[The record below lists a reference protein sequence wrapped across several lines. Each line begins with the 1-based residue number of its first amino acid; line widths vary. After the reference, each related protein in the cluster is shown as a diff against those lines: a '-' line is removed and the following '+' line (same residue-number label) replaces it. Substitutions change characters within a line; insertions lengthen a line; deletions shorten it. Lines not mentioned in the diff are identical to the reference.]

1 MDRKDL
7 TRGLMFLLFFLS
19 GISGLVYQIVWT
31 RQLVLVFGNTLLAT
45 STVLTAFMAGLAAGS
60 YLLGRYIDAGP
71 RQLIRLYALLE
82 AGIGGFALL
91 FPLLLAAATP
101 LYTGLYR
108 VLEGNIA
115 LLNLVRFGVC
125 SGLILIPTFLMGGT
139 LPVLIKRFV
148 EKDRSIGHQT
158 GFLYG
163 LNTAGAMVGCLASG
177 YFLLRTLGMQKTTWV
192 AVGINLGVAAIAWVL
207 ARGEEVT
214 DGDDELPAASE
225 VKAGEERPRYS
236 TTTIRL
242 VLVGIGLSGFCALA
256 YEVFWTRMLNLFL
269 NNNIYSF
276 TAVLATFLAGIA
288 LGSLIYSTFLSRV
301 ERPVVLFASIEIAIG
316 LMAYATPFVFNL
328 LHRTLF
334 FRQSEALTL
343 AKTAVIMIAPT
354 VLMGIAVPLAVE
366 ICQRGPRREG
376 TTVGTVYAVN
386 TVGAILGA
394 FAAGFVLIPTIGLH
408 RGLIAVVGLNIL
420 AGVLPLI
427 SEARPAR
434 RPIWVGAFV
443 GVVALLF
450 LAAPATLFRGLYQKY
465 QPTADILHY
474 KEGKIANVVVYDFV
488 KSGFKDLYLNAIEE
502 ASSRIWH
509 VQLFKMLGIL
519 PVVVHPE
526 PDNALMIAFGAGMSA
541 GACVDEVE
549 GLDCVDLNPD
559 ITGVAAVFTHENR
572 DVINNPGLNM
582 IVNDGRNA
590 LLLDPKQYSLII
602 SDATNPK
609 TFDSWTLYTREF
621 YELVKAR
628 LKPGG
633 VFGQWVVM
641 PLPYDSMSILLNTFK
656 SVSSQCIMLGTP
668 ERLEIDYQDFSNRL
682 QPMLT
687 RVGLPEYGVE
697 DTDKFLSFMLLGE
710 DELEQ
715 ALAGFS
721 KINTDDLPAA
731 QFRIRGD
738 AEGVRD
744 FLGLL
749 SHQTTILP
757 YLTNL
762 GGEEKRV
769 KATLETYRSLARRL
783 TLGFLLNNTGEYREA
798 AAEAAVAGM
807 GEDENVKSALKY
819 DSERKRYFS
828 RRVAETGG
836 DANDH
841 NNLGYIH
848 WQEGDYERA
857 IGELQRAVDS
867 SPDFA
872 NALANLARV
881 YTDAGL
887 YDEATETWL
896 KVRKINPTRKNLST
910 STRQLDIIHLLRKL
924 CYQPD
929 SSALYASLGEL
940 LLADGETVRAARAT
954 RKAADLSQGDPQI
967 YFRLARMY
975 ENLELVDQALET
987 YGELAVLMP
996 EDERFPRAVDNLEI
1010 LRTDPA
1016 AKQRWLN
1023 SNEIVIE
1030 GEEAADEHPS
1040 TCREA
1045 SQVWNDAPFEGK
1057 IGSESLERAA
1067 ALYEKSIRA
1076 QPEDLHAYADAARIY
1091 ELLGEFGRAASFWRR
1106 GLEVVPGNR
1115 AAENNVRRLEL
1126 LAATGGPEELLEIG
1140 QLFRFNGE
1148 TDTAIEFFS
1157 RAVETDPTVF
1167 DSQAHLAAGYDEI
1180 GRYHEAAL
1188 AYERALDLQ
1197 PDGAGARV
1205 IQERL
1210 QRLEDLLGNCKI
1222 YGRGERE

>member
-1 MDRKDL
+1 MDRRDL

-45 STVLTAFMAGLAAGS
+45 SSVLTAFMAGLAAGS
-60 YLLGRYIDAGP
+60 YLLGKYIDARP
-71 RQLIRLYALLE
+71 WPLIKLYALLE
-82 AGIGGFALL
+82 AGIGGFALV

-108 VLEGNIA
+108 VLEGNIV
-115 LLNLVRFGVC
+115 LLNLVRFAVC
-125 SGLILIPTFLMGGT
+125 CGLIFIPTFMMGGT

-148 EKDRSIGHQT
+148 ERDRSLGHQT

-192 AVGINLGVAAIAWVL
+192 AVGINLTVAAAAWVL
-207 ARGEEVT
+207 ARGEDVT
-214 DGDDELPAASE
+214 EAETIPAGVEIESREEEPAAS
-225 VKAGEERPRYS
+225 A
-236 TTTIRL
+236 TTIRL
-242 VLVGIGLSGFCALA
+242 VLIGIGLSGFCALA

-276 TAVLATFLAGIA
+276 TAILATFLAGIA
-288 LGSLIYSTFLSRV
+288 LGSLLYTKFLSRV
-301 ERPVVLFASIEIAIG
+301 RRPVVLFAGIEIAIG
-316 LMAYATPFVFNL
+316 LLSYATPFVFSL

-354 VLMGIAVPLAVE
+354 VLMGIAVPLAVQ
-366 ICQRGPRREG
+366 ICQRLPRREG

-394 FAAGFVLIPTIGLH
+394 FVAGFVLIPTVGLH
-408 RGLIAVVGLNIL
+408 RGLIAVVSLNIL
-420 AGVLPLI
+420 AGFLPLI

-434 RPIWVGAFV
+434 RPVWAGAFV
-443 GVVALLF
+443 GLVAVLF
-450 LAAPATLFRGLYQKY
+450 LAAPTTLFRGLYQKY

-519 PVVVHPE
+519 PVMVHPE

-609 TFDSWTLYTREF
+609 TFDSWTLYTEEF

-656 SVSSQCIMLGTP
+656 SVFPHTSFWCIYGSSQCIMLGTP
-668 ERLEIDYQDFSNRL
+668 DRLEIDYPEFSDRL
-682 QPMLT
+682 EPVLA
-687 RVGLPEYGVE
+687 RVGLPEYGVAN
-697 DTDKFLSFMLLGE
+697 TDKFLSFMLLGE
-710 DELEQ
+710 DELDR
-715 ALAGFS
+715 ALDGFTQ
-721 KINTDDLPAA
+721 IDTDDLPAA

-769 KATLETYRSLARRL
+769 
-783 TLGFLLNNTGEYREA
+783 
-798 AAEAAVAGM
+798 
-807 GEDENVKSALKY
+807 
-819 DSERKRYFS
+819 
-828 RRVAETGG
+828 
-836 DANDH
+836 
-841 NNLGYIH
+841 
-848 WQEGDYERA
+848 
-857 IGELQRAVDS
+857 
-867 SPDFA
+867 
-872 NALANLARV
+872 
-881 YTDAGL
+881 
-887 YDEATETWL
+887 
-896 KVRKINPTRKNLST
+896 
-910 STRQLDIIHLLRKL
+910 
-924 CYQPD
+924 
-929 SSALYASLGEL
+929 
-940 LLADGETVRAARAT
+940 
-954 RKAADLSQGDPQI
+954 
-967 YFRLARMY
+967 
-975 ENLELVDQALET
+975 
-987 YGELAVLMP
+987 
-996 EDERFPRAVDNLEI
+996 
-1010 LRTDPA
+1010 
-1016 AKQRWLN
+1016 
-1023 SNEIVIE
+1023 
-1030 GEEAADEHPS
+1030 
-1040 TCREA
+1040 
-1045 SQVWNDAPFEGK
+1045 
-1057 IGSESLERAA
+1057 
-1067 ALYEKSIRA
+1067 
-1076 QPEDLHAYADAARIY
+1076 
-1091 ELLGEFGRAASFWRR
+1091 
-1106 GLEVVPGNR
+1106 
-1115 AAENNVRRLEL
+1115 
-1126 LAATGGPEELLEIG
+1126 
-1140 QLFRFNGE
+1140 
-1148 TDTAIEFFS
+1148 
-1157 RAVETDPTVF
+1157 
-1167 DSQAHLAAGYDEI
+1167 
-1180 GRYHEAAL
+1180 
-1188 AYERALDLQ
+1188 
-1197 PDGAGARV
+1197 
-1205 IQERL
+1205 
-1210 QRLEDLLGNCKI
+1210 
-1222 YGRGERE
+1222 